1 MCSNV
6 VLVVWAVF
14 GVDYLTRVS
23 LARGRARFIAH
34 HLPDLASVALPVLR
48 PLRLLRL
55 IALVRVLN
63 RKATSSLHG
72 RVAVYVTCSVALIIF
87 VAALAE
93 LDAER
98 GRAGPTIELAEVKI
112 VLLNATATPSV
123 REVPSDR

>member
-1 MCSNV
+1 M
-6 VLVVWAVF
+6 
-14 GVDYLTRVS
+14 
-23 LARGRARFIAH
+23 
-34 HLPDLASVALPVLR
+34 
-48 PLRLLRL
+48 
-55 IALVRVLN
+55 
-63 RKATSSLHG
+63 
-72 RVAVYVTCSVALIIF
+72 TCSVALIIF